1 MPAYTYEAG
10 SVELLWQRNA
20 TGNNNCDLL
29 RGAVRSRNLL
39 ASLRYTNTAFGNASV
54 LATREQRHALSKL
67 STGTC
72 TELLEPLT
80 GAGRHPFAEHSGC
93 FLRRKTH
100 PSSSVPAGIME
111 TNKYNLTYFMAV
123 NGCMRES
130 AASCETGSF
139 RLRPTG
145 RRLFYDLGCSRYR
158 DSGGISISG
167 GYGSSLPLFQRLYAR
182 NCIEFDAMWGWEA
195 HKFDRDEWMRPVPA
209 HVRAKL
215 TFHNEP
221 VTDENVFR
229 TLRSTARP
237 DDFVVMKVDIDS
249 PALEKRLVSTLAS
262 TPELVELVDEL
273 YFEYHLHVPDH
284 RKATSEHTTPDTIVE
299 ALQLMQRLR
308 AAGVRSHFWV

>member
-1 MPAYTYEAG
+1 
-10 SVELLWQRNA
+10 
-20 TGNNNCDLL
+20 
-29 RGAVRSRNLL
+29 
-39 ASLRYTNTAFGNASV
+39 
-54 LATREQRHALSKL
+54 
-67 STGTC
+67 
-72 TELLEPLT
+72 
-80 GAGRHPFAEHSGC
+80 
-93 FLRRKTH
+93 
-100 PSSSVPAGIME
+100 
-111 TNKYNLTYFMAV
+111 
-123 NGCMRES
+123 
-130 AASCETGSF
+130 
-139 RLRPTG
+139 
-145 RRLFYDLGCSRYR
+145 
-158 DSGGISISG
+158 
-167 GYGSSLPLFQRLYAR
+167 
-182 NCIEFDAMWGWEA
+182 
-195 HKFDRDEWMRPVPA
+195 MRPVPA

-284 RKATSEHTTPDTIVE
+284 RKPTSEHTTPDTIVE